1 MDGKQNI
8 KIKKRVVKIKRNC
21 KKSISMQY
29 KNSIYGNLGKSFSS
43 AMLNS
48 VQFKVAIRGVL
59 MKQ

>member
-8 KIKKRVVKIKRNC
+8 KIKKRVVKTKRNC
-21 KKSISMQY
+21 KNLISMQY
-29 KNSIYGNLGKSFSS
+29 NNSIYGTLGKSFSS

-48 VQFKVAIRGVL
+48 VQFKAAIRGVL